1 MTSRTA
7 VWNLEAP
14 VNFDTL
20 GGASVG
26 VDAEGGTKAI
36 LEVLRARAHVVHAVV
51 KISLHVFYVV
61 ACCTQRIVQRDVKW
75 TNYKSD
81 IPVIDPIQHSRKMNQ
96 KALKIN
102 MTFKKIHKRQNTS
115 GLCLEL
121 M

>member
-20 GGASVG
+20 GGAGVG
-26 VDAEGGTKAI
+26 VDAEGGTKTI

-75 TNYKSD
+75 TRVTFPSLTPYNTPEKS
-81 IPVIDPIQHSRKMNQ
+81 IKKHRKLTRQ
-96 KALKIN
+96 LK
-102 MTFKKIHKRQNTS
+102 KS
-115 GLCLEL
+115 
-121 M
+121 